1 MTNTNKFKNA
11 IALLERF
18 ALDYQF
24 DLDHPLYHGFL
35 NVGIDLLPDPADR
48 ETWTYI
54 CENRVLFL
62 LILPELGLAT
72 EAGLDI
78 DETVFV
84 RK

>member
-1 MTNTNKFKNA
+1 MTNTNKFKKA
-11 IALLERF
+11 IALLEGF
-18 ALDYQF
+18 YLDYQF
-24 DLDHPLYHGFL
+24 DLDHPLYLGFI
-35 NVGIDLLPDPADR
+35 NVGIDLLPDPADK

-54 CENRVLFL
+54 CENRVLFML
-62 LILPELGLAT
+62 VLPELGLAT

>member
-1 MTNTNKFKNA
+1 MTNAQKFKKA
-11 IALLERF
+11 IDLLESF

-24 DLDHPLYHGFL
+24 DLDHPLYHGFI
-35 NVGIDLLPDPADR
+35 NVGVDLLTKAEDR

-54 CENRVLFL
+54 CDNRVLFM

-72 EAGLDI
+72 EEGLHL

-84 RK
+84 KK

>member
-35 NVGIDLLPDPADR
+35 NVGLDLLTGEDR

-54 CENRVLFL
+54 CDNRVLFML
-62 LILPELGLAT
+62 VLPELGLAT
-72 EAGLDI
+72 EHGLDL

>member
-1 MTNTNKFKNA
+1 MTNAQKLKKA
-11 IALLERF
+11 IDLLERF
-18 ALDYQF
+18 YLDYQF
-24 DLDHPLYHGFL
+24 DFDHPLYHGFI
-35 NVGIDLLPDPADR
+35 NVGIDLLPDPEDK

-54 CENRVLFL
+54 CDNRVLFM

>member
-1 MTNTNKFKNA
+1 MTNTQKFKNA

-35 NVGIDLLPDPADR
+35 NVGIDLLLDPADK

-54 CENRVLFL
+54 CENRVLFML
-62 LILPELGLAT
+62 VLPELGLAT
-72 EAGLDI
+72 EHGIDL
-78 DETVFV
+78 DETIFV